1 MRTAK
6 EIALIGVFT
15 ALLIGGQL
23 ALYQV
28 AGVEIVTVLLLS
40 FSYYFG
46 LRTGLFVANAF
57 SILRCLLFG
66 FFPTVIILYLVYY
79 NLFVLV
85 FALLGK
91 KFERK
96 LTLKIHIMLIVVA
109 CLMTML
115 FTALDNVITPLYYGY
130 TLEASKAYALMSL
143 TAVVPQ
149 TICAAVTVLLILP
162 VLLRIYRAMKLG
174 KNNPRKKAAHDR
186 ENESEDDLNDDVP
199 GNNNK

>member
-1 MRTAK
+1 
-6 EIALIGVFT
+6 
-15 ALLIGGQL
+15 
-23 ALYQV
+23 
-28 AGVEIVTVLLLS
+28 
-40 FSYYFG
+40 
-46 LRTGLFVANAF
+46 
-57 SILRCLLFG
+57 
-66 FFPTVIILYLVYY
+66 
-79 NLFVLV
+79 
-85 FALLGK
+85 
-91 KFERK
+91 
-96 LTLKIHIMLIVVA
+96 MLIVVA

-130 TLEASKAYALMSL
+130 TLEAAKAYALMSL

-186 ENESEDDLNDDVP
+186 ENESEDDNDDVP

>member
-109 CLMTML
+109 CLMTIL

-130 TLEASKAYALMSL
+130 TLEAAKAYALMSL

-162 VLLRIYRAMKLG
+162 VLLRIYSAMKLG
-174 KNNPRKKAAHDR
+174 KNDSRKKAAHDR